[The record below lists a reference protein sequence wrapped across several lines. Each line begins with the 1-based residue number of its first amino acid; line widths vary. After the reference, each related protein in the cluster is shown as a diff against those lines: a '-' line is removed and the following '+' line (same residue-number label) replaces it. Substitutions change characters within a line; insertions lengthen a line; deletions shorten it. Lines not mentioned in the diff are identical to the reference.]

1 MCACVC
7 ICTCISIGHTYKQI
21 SVFVGIESVDFLCSR
36 FSELCSEFLLRACAC
51 VCKCVYICMCVH
63 VGMCV
68 RVCVYVYVYV
78 HLHRTHVKADVC
90 WL

>member
-7 ICTCISIGHTYKQI
+7 ICTCISIGRTYKQI
-21 SVFVGIESVDFLCSR
+21 FVGIEAVDFLCSR

-51 VCKCVYICMCVH
+51 VCMCVYVCTCVH

-68 RVCVYVYVYV
+68 RVCMYVYVYV
-78 HLHRTHVKADVC
+78 HLHRTHVKAGVC